1 MDIHFNRKM
10 IRLGREIPM
19 SIFIST
25 PTCAS
30 KKFWTFDCK
39 RAVGTRNKK
48 GKKL

>member
-1 MDIHFNRKM
+1 MNVHFIRKI